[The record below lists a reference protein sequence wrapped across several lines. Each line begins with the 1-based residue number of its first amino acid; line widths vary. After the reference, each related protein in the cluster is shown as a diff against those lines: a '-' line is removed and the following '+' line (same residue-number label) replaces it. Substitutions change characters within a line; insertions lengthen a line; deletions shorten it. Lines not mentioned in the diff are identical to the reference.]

1 MPKNYKYMITNI
13 NLKNRLKDEVNGL
26 SEQDL
31 NTLRTFFVK
40 MANIEYEYQKN
51 KSLKTDCN
59 HNKILDI
66 SNGDNRII
74 EHIKK
79 AA

>member
-1 MPKNYKYMITNI
+1 MK
-13 NLKNRLKDEVNGL
+13 GL